1 MHQSSPRPETV
12 DPQGFFTLLKHILS
26 GKVLVAGVGSPLR
39 MDDQAGLVF
48 CDKLVERGIACIKCE
63 YGLENCISE
72 ILNAEVEKLVIV
84 DAVIYRGARPGEIV
98 IASEDSLAEKYSLA
112 TTHTMPFGLLSRM
125 IHDAGIK
132 EVYVVG
138 VVPLNLDYGVEISSE
153 VAESIEKLVNAFSM
167 FLLERGKR

>member
-1 MHQSSPRPETV
+1 MHQSRPRPEV
-12 DPQGFFTLLKHILS
+12 ADPQGFFTLLKHILS
-26 GKVLVAGVGSPLR
+26 GKVLVAGIGSPLR

-48 CDKLVERGIACIKCE
+48 CDKLVERGIECVKCE

-72 ILNAEVEKLVIV
+72 ILHAGTEKLVIV
-84 DAVIYRGARPGEIV
+84 DAVIYRGAKPGEIV

-112 TTHTMPFGLLSRM
+112 TTHTIPFGILSRM
-125 IHDAGIK
+125 LHDAGIK

-153 VAESIEKLVNAFSM
+153 VADSVEKLVNAFSM
-167 FLLERGKR
+167 ILLEHGKR